1 MRNSCHAQKNALESL
16 FQYHLNMILLKV
28 GKFRKQIII
37 FPFPPKNQQKF
48 SDSAA
53 MILPKKLGHNL
64 KKILPFF
71 EEMKTKQSAAEIF

>member
-1 MRNSCHAQKNALESL
+1 MADP
-16 FQYHLNMILLKV
+16 V
-28 GKFRKQIII
+28 
-37 FPFPPKNQQKF
+37 FPFPPKNQQKYF
-48 SDSAA
+48 SDPAA

>member
-1 MRNSCHAQKNALESL
+1 
-16 FQYHLNMILLKV
+16 MILLKV

-48 SDSAA
+48 SDPAA